1 MNQTHPITGEAIGLG
16 EYVSWKI
23 QNLIRRWAFILS
35 VTAATAVCWATRN
48 GHVLTWWNYTA
59 SWMALFI
66 ESVVGISMYK
76 QTQSDAAV
84 IRKIL
89 KMETAQFEEIKDLI
103 TRVETDLEV
112 MHYPEI
118 TDKDNN

>member
-1 MNQTHPITGEAIGLG
+1 
-16 EYVSWKI
+16 
-23 QNLIRRWAFILS
+23 
-35 VTAATAVCWATRN
+35 
-48 GHVLTWWNYTA
+48 
-59 SWMALFI
+59 
-66 ESVVGISMYK
+66 
-76 QTQSDAAV
+76 V